1 METPLVAVYGSSAGA
16 SEDLARARELG
27 AALARA
33 GFGVLNGGY
42 GGTME
47 AAAAGARAEGG
58 VAVGVTCAAFTFRTG
73 ANEWCSEVV
82 EAADLFERVA
92 ELVRRASAYVVLP
105 GGNGTMAE
113 LALAWEHQRKGLLP
127 ARPLVVWEEPWR
139 RVIAALEATPY
150 LDGGSDGIVWVDSVE
165 AAVDAVRR
173 DSTNKVVKG

>member
-16 SEDLARARELG
+16 PEDLERARALG

-47 AAAAGARAEGG
+47 AASAGARAEGG
-58 VAVGVTCAAFTFRTG
+58 VAVGVTCAAFTFRSG
-73 ANEWCSEVV
+73 ANEWCSDVV
-82 EAADLFERVA
+82 EAADLFERIA

-113 LALAWEHQRKGLLP
+113 LALAWEHQRKSLLP
-127 ARPLVVWEEPWR
+127 PRPMVVWEEPWR

-150 LDGGSDGIVWVDSVE
+150 LEGGAKGIVWVRDVDE
-165 AAVDAVRR
+165 AVAAVAR
-173 DSTNKVVKG
+173 GLQI